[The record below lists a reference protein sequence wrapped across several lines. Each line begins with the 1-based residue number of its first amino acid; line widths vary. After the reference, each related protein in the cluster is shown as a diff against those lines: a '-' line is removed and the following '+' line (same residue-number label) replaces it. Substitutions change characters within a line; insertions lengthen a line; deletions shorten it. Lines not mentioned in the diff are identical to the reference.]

1 VAGPSIRSAQLFALD
16 IPFQLEISHAS
27 HTRSSCDSVIVR
39 IESSEGVVGYGE
51 AVPRPYV
58 TGETAAG
65 VMEYL
70 HRHIEQAMLSATL
83 PTWDGDQEATLAAV
97 EALLPSSTAVA
108 PGVIAHNASRAAL
121 EVALLDCVMRSA
133 GLSMAELLPGC
144 RASVTYSGMLPTVSN
159 KRALKLAEL
168 QVEYGIS
175 RLKVK
180 VGDPGDV
187 ERLRFLREHLGPDFV
202 LYVDANCAW
211 TPAQAVERIGRLAE
225 FNIALVEQ
233 PLPRGPVEEL
243 ARLRERCSVPIMVDE
258 SLVTLEDARQL
269 VDAGACD
276 LFNIRISK
284 CGGLSNCLKLAR
296 TAEKAGLAYQLGA
309 HIGETSVLSAAGR
322 HLALS
327 LPEVRF
333 VEGSSG
339 GFLLREDLSLE
350 SLQFEPGGKGR
361 PLSGPGL
368 GIDVSEEKLTALAIE
383 HRLLGDAP

>member
-1 VAGPSIRSAQLFALD
+1 
-16 IPFQLEISHAS
+16 
-27 HTRSSCDSVIVR
+27 
-39 IESSEGVVGYGE
+39 
-51 AVPRPYV
+51 
-58 TGETAAG
+58 
-65 VMEYL
+65 
-70 HRHIEQAMLSATL
+70 
-83 PTWDGDQEATLAAV
+83 
-97 EALLPSSTAVA
+97 
-108 PGVIAHNASRAAL
+108 
-121 EVALLDCVMRSA
+121 
-133 GLSMAELLPGC
+133 
-144 RASVTYSGMLPTVSN
+144 
-159 KRALKLAEL
+159 
-168 QVEYGIS
+168 
-175 RLKVK
+175 
-180 VGDPGDV
+180 
-187 ERLRFLREHLGPDFV
+187 
-202 LYVDANCAW
+202 
-211 TPAQAVERIGRLAE
+211 
-225 FNIALVEQ
+225 
-233 PLPRGPVEEL
+233 
-243 ARLRERCSVPIMVDE
+243 MVDE